1 MGEHVLPSKLISRFV
16 CGVNKLH
23 IPIIRVCPPQER
35 VRSWHG
41 MREHVLA
48 DKLISSFACR
58 AGRIH
63 ILSNRVRNFQ
73 KGLLGACP

>member
-1 MGEHVLPSKLISRFV
+1 MGEHVPAGKLTFSFA

-35 VRSWHG
+35 VRGWHG

-48 DKLISSFACR
+48 DKLIFSFACR